1 MQGEIIKVMIH
12 HSETIRCL
20 IEREKAIHQVFG
32 FFLLGQDFVHIGKK
46 GVFDAVI
53 VVVVYDTPQKLDSK
67 LRYYYE
73 RKNSIFNKKN
83 YVHNMKKIQ

>member
-1 MQGEIIKVMIH
+1 MIH

-20 IEREKAIHQVFG
+20 IEREKVIHQVFG

-53 VVVVYDTPQKLDSK
+53 VVVVCQLCQFTFYGFVMLQCMADF
-67 LRYYYE
+67 E
-73 RKNSIFNKKN
+73 RSGFTSP
-83 YVHNMKKIQ
+83 VSPPSL

>member
-1 MQGEIIKVMIH
+1 MIH

-20 IEREKAIHQVFG
+20 IEREKVIHQVFG

-53 VVVVYDTPQKLDSK
+53 VVVVCQLCQFTFYGFVMLQLDF
-67 LRYYYE
+67 E
-73 RKNSIFNKKN
+73 RSGFTSP
-83 YVHNMKKIQ
+83 VSPPSL